1 MVAGGRLRG
10 VLRRPDPPL
19 TDGVITLRAHEQGDV
34 DALVAICQDPA
45 IPRWTRVP
53 EPYTR
58 ADALGWVAAVE
69 LEVTTG
75 TAMNWLAV
83 DEHDDVVA
91 SIAVQDIRQD
101 EGIAEIG
108 YWVAAAARGRGI
120 ATRAVRL
127 ATDWALG
134 ELGLRR
140 LEIMTH
146 EDNTASQGV
155 ARAAG
160 YVETGELTVSPREG
174 LPPGRYLVFTAP
186 A

>member
-1 MVAGGRLRG
+1 M
-10 VLRRPDPPL
+10 LRRPDPPL
-19 TDGVITLRAHEQGDV
+19 TDGVITLREHRPTDV

-53 EPYTR
+53 QPYTR
-58 ADALGWVAAVE
+58 ADAEGWIAGVE
-69 LEVTTG
+69 LDLAAG
-75 TAMNWLAV
+75 TAINWLAV
-83 DEHDDVVA
+83 DDADEVLA
-91 SIAVQDIRQD
+91 SIAVQDIRRD
-101 EGIAEIG
+101 GGIGEIG
-108 YWVAAAARGRGI
+108 YWVAAHARGRGV

-134 ELGLRR
+134 DLGLRTI
-140 LEIMTH
+140 EIMTH

-160 YVETGELTVSPREG
+160 YTETGERRVPPREG
-174 LPPGRYLVFTAP
+174 LTPGRYVVFSSP